1 MKTFALIIMLIA
13 ADGSSVVALQPS
25 HTDGLK
31 NVRTMEA
38 CDAIAQAQ
46 ELRMLLSLSSGNG
59 IYKDVSVFCMTKDSA
74 QKFIRERSKY
84 ATSTYHYK
92 DRLR

>member
-1 MKTFALIIMLIA
+1 MKAFALIIVLIT
-13 ADGSSVVALQPS
+13 ADGSPVVALQPS

-59 IYKDVSVFCMTKDSA
+59 IYKDVSVFCVSRKRA
-74 QKFIRERSKY
+74 
-84 ATSTYHYK
+84 
-92 DRLR
+92 LRFMHGLRK

>member
-25 HTDGLK
+25 HTDGLQ
-31 NVRTMEA
+31 NVQTAEA

-46 ELRMLLSLSSGNG
+46 ELRMKLAFAFGNG
-59 IYKDVSVFCMTKDSA
+59 IYKNVEVYCVSRAKA
-74 QKFIRERSKY
+74 EKFIHGLK
-84 ATSTYHYK
+84 H
-92 DRLR
+92 

>member
-1 MKTFALIIMLIA
+1 MFALIIMLIA

-31 NVRTMEA
+31 NVQTAEA

-59 IYKDVSVFCMTKDSA
+59 IYKDVRVFCVS
-74 QKFIRERSKY
+74 RERALKFM
-84 ATSTYHYK
+84 HG
-92 DRLR
+92 LRK

>member
-31 NVRTMEA
+31 NVKTAEA

-46 ELRMLLSLSSGNG
+46 ELRMRLGMASGNG
-59 IYKDVSVFCMTKDSA
+59 IYTDVHVFCVSRARARAFAHGLHK
-74 QKFIRERSKY
+74 
-84 ATSTYHYK
+84 
-92 DRLR
+92 

>member
-1 MKTFALIIMLIA
+1 MFALLIMLIA

-31 NVRTMEA
+31 NVQTAEV

-46 ELRMLLSLSSGNG
+46 ELRMRLSMAFGNG
-59 IYKDVSVFCMTKDSA
+59 IYKDVQVFCVSKARASA
-74 QKFIRERSKY
+74 FVHGLHK
-84 ATSTYHYK
+84 
-92 DRLR
+92 

>member
-1 MKTFALIIMLIA
+1 MFALLIMLIA

-31 NVRTMEA
+31 NVKTVEA

-46 ELRMLLSLSSGNG
+46 ELRMRLGMAFSNG
-59 IYKDVSVFCMTKDSA
+59 IYTDVHIFCVSKARASA
-74 QKFIRERSKY
+74 FVHGLHK
-84 ATSTYHYK
+84 
-92 DRLR
+92 

>member
-1 MKTFALIIMLIA
+1 MFALIIMLIA

-46 ELRMLLSLSSGNG
+46 ELRMRLGFAFGNG
-59 IYKDVSVFCMTKDSA
+59 IYKDVHVFCVSKAKAS
-74 QKFIRERSKY
+74 KFV
-84 ATSTYHYK
+84 H
-92 DRLR
+92 RLHK

>member
-1 MKTFALIIMLIA
+1 MFALLIVLLT

-25 HTDGLK
+25 HTDGL
-31 NVRTMEA
+31 NFVQTAEA

-59 IYKDVSVFCMTKDSA
+59 IYKDVHVYCVSKA
-74 QKFIRERSKY
+74 NALKFMHGLHK
-84 ATSTYHYK
+84 
-92 DRLR
+92 

>member
-46 ELRMLLSLSSGNG
+46 ELRMRLGFAFGNG
-59 IYKDVSVFCMTKDSA
+59 IYKDVHVFCVSKAKAS
-74 QKFIRERSKY
+74 KFVHGLHK
-84 ATSTYHYK
+84 
-92 DRLR
+92 

>member
-1 MKTFALIIMLIA
+1 MFALIIMLIA

-31 NVRTMEA
+31 NVQTAEA

-46 ELRMLLSLSSGNG
+46 ELRMRIGFAFGNG
-59 IYKDVSVFCMTKDSA
+59 IYKDVHVFCVSKDKAS
-74 QKFIRERSKY
+74 KFV
-84 ATSTYHYK
+84 HG
-92 DRLR
+92 LRK